1 MLCLNPKHILS
12 ELNLRKIKIIVESLD
27 EYIVYLKL
35 KLIIFLIT
43 ITITYQRANFYSYVY
58 LIFLKPNS

>member
-27 EYIVYLKL
+27 EYILYLKL